1 MGISSLKRRENKL
14 LAMYIDI
21 VFILLVA
28 IACYEGIK
36 KGFIKSIISFTAFFI
51 GFFMATKFASTVAVY
66 LTNHQWLNY
75 KWIPFLS
82 FILVLALV
90 FLTMHLLGRILEKS
104 AELIMMG
111 WFNKLI
117 GILLYLLM
125 YGLFYSMILYYLNQ
139 LHLLSEKQINASFFY
154 NKLAP
159 IAPMLLNQIGNWI
172 PIFKNMIHQLEN
184 YFKSVSNK
192 S

>member
-1 MGISSLKRRENKL
+1 
-14 LAMYIDI
+14 MYIDI
-21 VFILLVA
+21 IFIFLIAL
-28 IACYEGIK
+28 ACYKGIK

-51 GFFMATKFASTVAVY
+51 GFFIATKFSSTVSVY
-66 LTNHQWLNY
+66 LTKNQWVNY

-90 FLTMHLLGRILEKS
+90 FLAMNLLGKILEKS
-104 AELIMMG
+104 AELIMLG

-117 GILLYLLM
+117 GLMLYLLI

-139 LHLLSEKQINASFFY
+139 LNLLSDKQINASYFY

-159 IAPMLLNQIGNWI
+159 IAPMVLNHVGKWI
-172 PIFKNMIHQLEN
+172 PIFNDMSHHLDE

-192 S
+192 P